1 MLGFGAHPDPARE
14 VAAVLAGAPP
24 DRPHLVASVTGT
36 EADPQVRSRQIATL
50 NAAGVLLAP
59 SNARA
64 AALAVALARG

>member
-1 MLGFGAHPDPARE
+1 MPTPIRPERLPLLLPAR
-14 VAAVLAGAPP
+14 
-24 DRPHLVASVTGT
+24 RPIGRIWSPSVTGT